1 MCVGNLVTVV
11 EEADFAA
18 VAARRANF
26 DARLFA
32 LGKHEGGGLNH
43 GPTFESDGRARVR
56 TGGLDVARKK

>member
-32 LGKHEGGGLNH
+32 LGKHEGAGLNH
-43 GPTFESDGRARVR
+43 GPTFESDGRARV
-56 TGGLDVARKK
+56 